1 MKTKS
6 RRVMKPITT
15 PYSSTNTT
23 FHTTTTCNSDI
34 NNKTGNNTN
43 IISNNNNT
51 NRSSSSSDAN
61 NNNNSNNN
69 NDYDYNYDYEYNHP
83 KNIEKKIKSGV
94 FKIAVYGLGHIGAP
108 LASVWLRQGA
118 HVIGVDKSSKVLE
131 NAKIGKTHLQLEPG
145 INEAFTKGIEDNRF
159 EVYEDSVKA
168 SLDSYF
174 KMICVPVLLDAA
186 DGSAAAAAAADL
198 SAIKDVA
205 TSIGKGLKKYDVV
218 ALNPS
223 VPPGTTEEIILP
235 ILEKESGGLK
245 VETDFYLIYNP
256 ERIYEGRAI
265 EDIEQRY
272 PAIVSGAGAKSVSIG
287 VKIYSMIFKKGVIA
301 MSSIRTAET
310 EKLLEGVYR
319 DVNIALANE
328 LAKFCEKVGGVDFWE
343 ARDAAN
349 SQPFCHIHKPGVG
362 VGGACIPVYP
372 QFILHTADR
381 MKTNCSITRMSRNI
395 NDSMPAYCVERAIK
409 LLLEEREK
417 EQEGEKNDNDDNYNN
432 NKDSSSKKK
441 QGLGERERGRRRRE
455 QYSKRSFVNNKGE
468 GGDDSGGNEVSI
480 IITLLGLAF
489 RGGVSDT
496 RLSPTYKV
504 IEEFQKRMKVKEIR
518 VHDPLVINDPAL
530 LLLSGR
536 KQNNNNN
543 SNNNIILTS
552 NLNEAIQG
560 TDLVM
565 IITDH
570 PEYRTLTPADL
581 GGVPVYDGRGML
593 DRSKFNHLAFASIGI
608 G

>member
-6 RRVMKPITT
+6 YMKPTSYSSNTATFNITT
-15 PYSSTNTT
+15 I
-23 FHTTTTCNSDI
+23 NSDI
-34 NNKTGNNTN
+34 NNKIKNNT
-43 IISNNNNT
+43 
-51 NRSSSSSDAN
+51 RSSNAN
-61 NNNNSNNN
+61 NNNN
-69 NDYDYNYDYEYNHP
+69 YEYEYSQ
-83 KNIEKKIKSGV
+83 KKIEKKIKSGT

-145 INEAFTKGIEDNRF
+145 VNEAFTEGIEENRF
-159 EVYEDSVKA
+159 EVYEDLVKA

-174 KMICVPVLLDAA
+174 KMICVPVLLAA
-186 DGSAAAAAAADL
+186 NGSEPAAADL
-198 SAIKDVA
+198 TAIKDVA
-205 TSIGKGLKKYDVV
+205 TAIGKGLKKFDVV

-223 VPPGTTEEIILP
+223 VPPGTTEEIVLP
-235 ILEKESGGLK
+235 ILEKESGLK

-272 PAIVSGAGAKSVSIG
+272 PAIVSGAGVRSVNIG
-287 VKIYSMIFKKGVIA
+287 INIYSIIFKKGVIA
-301 MSSIRTAET
+301 TSSIRTAET

-328 LAKFCEKVGGVDFWE
+328 LAKFCEKVGVDFWE

-381 MKTNCSITRMSRNI
+381 IKIDCNITRMSRSI
-395 NDSMPAYCVERAIK
+395 NDSMPAYCVEQAIK
-409 LLLEEREK
+409 LLE
-417 EQEGEKNDNDDNYNN
+417 EQEKDEGGLNKNSKKRKGREQLQKGFIN
-432 NKDSSSKKK
+432 NKN
-441 QGLGERERGRRRRE
+441 GEA
-455 QYSKRSFVNNKGE
+455 
-468 GGDDSGGNEVSI
+468 

-504 IEEFQKRMKVKEIR
+504 IEAFQKLMKVKEIR
-518 VHDPLVINDPAL
+518 IHDPLVTNDPAL
-530 LLLSGR
+530 SG
-536 KQNNNNN
+536 KQ
-543 SNNNIILTS
+543 NIILTS

-565 IITDH
+565 LIADH
-570 PEYRTLTPADL
+570 PEYRTLTSVNL
-581 GGVPVYDGRGML
+581 GRIPIYDGRGML
-593 DRSKFNHLAFASIGI
+593 DRSKFVDSTFASIGI
-608 G
+608 GNQTCIP